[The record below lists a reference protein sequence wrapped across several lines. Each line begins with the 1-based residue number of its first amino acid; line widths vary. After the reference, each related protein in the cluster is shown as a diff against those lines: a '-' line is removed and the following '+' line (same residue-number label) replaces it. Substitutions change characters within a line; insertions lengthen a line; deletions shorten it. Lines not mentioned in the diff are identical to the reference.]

1 MAVYGSMLNFFKEQF
16 RQFDYFY
23 MKPQVSASYAT
34 RENLGKV
41 RGILQF
47 MKRGELSRLEDTL
60 SDVSVPTFW
69 TKTKLKVGDY
79 FIGIG
84 EDIYRIKNS
93 ADWLFEGGFCCYVLE
108 EVTGNTDIQQEHEDI
123 DLGQDSY
130 E

>member
-23 MKPQVSASYAT
+23 MQPQVTASYSK

-47 MKRGELSRLEDTL
+47 MKRGELVRTEDTL
-60 SDVSVPTFW
+60 ADVSVPTFW

-79 FIGIG
+79 FICK
-84 EDIYRIKNS
+84 EDDIYRIKNS
-93 ADWLFEGGFCCYVLE
+93 ADWLFEGGFCCYILE
-108 EVTGNTDIQQEHEDI
+108 EVTGNTDIQQEHEYI

>member
-1 MAVYGSMLNFFKEQF
+1 MAIYGSMLNFFKEQF
-16 RQFDYFY
+16 RQFDYFC
-23 MKPQVSASYAT
+23 MKPQVSASYSA

-69 TKTKLKVGDY
+69 TQTKLKVGDY
-79 FIGIG
+79 FISIG
-84 EDIYRIKNS
+84 DATYRIKNS
-93 ADWLFEGGFCCYVLE
+93 ANWLFEGGFCCYVLE
-108 EVTGNTDIQQEHEDI
+108 EVIGNTDVQQEHEDI
-123 DLGQDSY
+123 DLGQNSY